1 MAKTNLKEILGTE
14 ATCVAAA
21 PGRVNLIG
29 EHIDYC
35 DGFVLPFAI
44 ERYIVVVG
52 AFNGSDEARLC
63 SAGQPKTSFTL
74 DDKLA
79 PGEPKWANY
88 IKGVV
93 AGFQERGFKVPGF
106 DLSVVSSVPSG
117 GGLSSSA
124 ALECAVATF
133 LEGLLDTNLKT
144 KEKALLA
151 QKAEH
156 EFAGVP
162 CGIMDQFA
170 SAFGQKDNF
179 ILIDCKTREP
189 ELVSFKNDDLTILI
203 ANTCVSHDLSDG
215 SYAERRKDTEDG
227 LAIIEKE
234 SWRDVTMAE
243 VEAYQDKLGERIF
256 RRSRHVVSEI
266 ERTRQTVEALQNKD
280 YAPLGLYMKASHE
293 SLRDDFEVSCEELDL
308 MVSLAEEIGFEGGV
322 LGSRMTGGGFGG
334 STVTLCRVSQVKEI
348 AVQLAER
355 YEAKTKIKP
364 ELFCSRPAQGAHLV
378 RLI

>member
-1 MAKTNLKEILGTE
+1 MIEPNKPIMDLVAMAKTNLKEILGTE

-35 DGFVLPFAI
+35 DGFVLP
-44 ERYIVVVG
+44 
-52 AFNGSDEARLC
+52 GSDEARLC
-63 SAGQPKTSFTL
+63 SAGQPKTNFTL
-74 DDKLA
+74 GDKLA

-179 ILIDCKTREP
+179 ILIDCKTRG
-189 ELVSFKNDDLTILI
+189 KI
-203 ANTCVSHDLSDG
+203 
-215 SYAERRKDTEDG
+215 RK
-227 LAIIEKE
+227 
-234 SWRDVTMAE
+234 
-243 VEAYQDKLGERIF
+243 
-256 RRSRHVVSEI
+256 
-266 ERTRQTVEALQNKD
+266 TVL
-280 YAPLGLYMKASHE
+280 L
-293 SLRDDFEVSCEELDL
+293 SLRK
-308 MVSLAEEIGFEGGV
+308 SLGV
-322 LGSRMTGGGFGG
+322 M
-334 STVTLCRVSQVKEI
+334 
-348 AVQLAER
+348 
-355 YEAKTKIKP
+355 
-364 ELFCSRPAQGAHLV
+364 
-378 RLI
+378 